1 MLLTLVLPL
10 SAPAAE
16 PPSDEDLENAQH
28 EELDVG
34 EEPLELDEFT
44 VTAERFSF
52 EQETALRM
60 VRQALKTPKSLKRED
75 KDVWVC
81 WYRKPVGTHRTYLE
95 CSRNGDLAALKPDR
109 ALGFNPLGAPGV
121 GGNYGTIYRSKRA
134 VNKKIFEAMLENL
147 PGSDDFDQ
155 EFVGLALAGQS
166 PPRDIPSEAEL
177 DAFTEAFKTVG
188 ALEKSDGS
196 EQEMIQAIEAQDL
209 SIERYNRLVDLV
221 ETFQSIENEVAYRL
235 GTLKR
240 VTKNH

>member
-1 MLLTLVLPL
+1 
-10 SAPAAE
+10 
-16 PPSDEDLENAQH
+16 
-28 EELDVG
+28 
-34 EEPLELDEFT
+34 
-44 VTAERFSF
+44 
-52 EQETALRM
+52 
-60 VRQALKTPKSLKRED
+60 
-75 KDVWVC
+75 
-81 WYRKPVGTHRTYLE
+81 
-95 CSRNGDLAALKPDR
+95 
-109 ALGFNPLGAPGV
+109 
-121 GGNYGTIYRSKRA
+121 
-134 VNKKIFEAMLENL
+134 MLENL

-240 VTKNH
+240 EDKPD